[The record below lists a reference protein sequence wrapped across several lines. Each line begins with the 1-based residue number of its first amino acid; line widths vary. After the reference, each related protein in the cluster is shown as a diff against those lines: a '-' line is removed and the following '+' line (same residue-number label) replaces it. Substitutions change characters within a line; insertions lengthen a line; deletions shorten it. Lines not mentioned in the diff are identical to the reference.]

1 MLRVMLDFDDI
12 IAGFFFKQNIIARP
26 AVTTTT
32 TTAVS
37 TGPTTSTVSTI
48 SNTVVNNSLRV
59 AQTSQLSGRQQ
70 SKTPTVFSPG
80 KSNVD
85 LKVIDLTD
93 EEDRAKSSKYLTM
106 FCLTVCSL
114 VVDMYTTCLRP
125 SSNCVAW
132 CILPVQCT
140 DMFHMI

>member
-1 MLRVMLDFDDI
+1 VL
-12 IAGFFFKQNIIARP
+12 QSIIARP

-32 TTAVS
+32 TAAVS

-48 SNTVVNNSLRV
+48 SSTVVSNNLRV
-59 AQTSQLSGRQQ
+59 AQTSQLSSRQQ
-70 SKTPTVFSPG
+70 SKTPSVFGPG

-106 FCLTVCSL
+106 FCLTMYSL
-114 VVDMYTTCLRP
+114 VVDMYTTCFK
-125 SSNCVAW
+125 A
-132 CILPVQCT
+132 
-140 DMFHMI
+140 

>member
-1 MLRVMLDFDDI
+1 MIDLDDFT
-12 IAGFFFKQNIIARP
+12 AGFFISFLQNIIARP

-37 TGPTTSTVSTI
+37 TGPITSTVSTI
-48 SNTVVNNSLRV
+48 SGTIVNNLRV
-59 AQTSQLSGRQQ
+59 AQTSQLSSRQQ
-70 SKTPTVFSPG
+70 SKTPTIFPPG

-106 FCLTVCSL
+106 FCLTVYS
-114 VVDMYTTCLRP
+114 
-125 SSNCVAW
+125 
-132 CILPVQCT
+132 
-140 DMFHMI
+140 

>member
-1 MLRVMLDFDDI
+1 LL
-12 IAGFFFKQNIIARP
+12 QNIIARP

-32 TTAVS
+32 SAALS

-48 SNTVVNNSLRV
+48 SNTVVNNNLRV
-59 AQTSQLSGRQQ
+59 AQTSQLNSRQQ
-70 SKTPTVFSPG
+70 SKTPAVFAPG

-106 FCLTVCSL
+106 FCLTMYSL

-125 SSNCVAW
+125 SSNRVPW
-132 CILPVQCT
+132 CILLVQCT
-140 DMFHMI
+140 DMFRMI